1 MANIQN
7 GGFRCVGTLSGSP
20 FPKPMVRE
28 VASGYATAIG
38 IGDPLTTV
46 SDGTLAVGAT
56 ADNGKLVGVCTGV
69 SWVQSGRR
77 TMQAPVPA
85 STTFSPSTVGSPNA
99 TLIEFVPC
107 TPDVIFAVQ
116 ADEGTTFATIATQ
129 ISAIQENCDMTVGT
143 PDATTGYS
151 TFSLDISTHATA
163 TFNWRIINIVGYSM
177 SGIQLA
183 TNDPT
188 ASRFEFWVVC
198 NESVYPT
205 GTPTGV

>member
-1 MANIQN
+1 MANVTN

-20 FPKPMVRE
+20 LPKPMVRE
-28 VASGYATAIG
+28 VASGYGTAIG
-38 IGDPLTTV
+38 LGDVIATV
-46 SDGTLAVGAT
+46 SDGTVAVAAT
-56 ADNGKLVGVCTGV
+56 SDNGKLLGVVSGV
-69 SWVQSGRR
+69 SWVQSGKRVY
-77 TMQAPVPA
+77 TAPVPA
-85 STTFSPSTVGSPNA
+85 STTFSPSTVGSVNA
-99 TLIEFVPC
+99 TLVEFYPC

-116 ADEGTTFATIATQ
+116 ADEGTTFSTIATQ

-151 TFSLDISTHATA
+151 TFCLDISDHKTATA
-163 TFNWRIINIVGYSM
+163 NFRIINIVGYTLE
-177 SGIQLA
+177 GIQLA

-205 GTPTGV
+205 GTATGV